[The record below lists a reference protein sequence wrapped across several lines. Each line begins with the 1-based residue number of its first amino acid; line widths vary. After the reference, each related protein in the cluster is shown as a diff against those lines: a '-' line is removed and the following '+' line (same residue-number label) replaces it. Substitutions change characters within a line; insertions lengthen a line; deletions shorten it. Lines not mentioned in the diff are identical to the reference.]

1 MTAPAWLVALGP
13 GVQIRGSEPLTGGYV
28 AASVE
33 RVELDVDGRARTV
46 VVKRTTAA
54 EVAAMRAIAVV
65 RDDRLPRMI
74 ATGHDEQG
82 HWIVLAHHDGPA
94 LATGAPV
101 PAEVWSALGAVH
113 RHWFRKRPRGLP
125 VVDDRWWRRTIADHT
140 LPAVRGAA
148 QRTGD
153 PAVARVAAQLPLWA
167 VDPRISRA
175 LAVLPRTLCHG
186 DAHPGNVLLPA
197 TGAVLI
203 DWGNARVAPPALDV
217 VTLGGEP
224 GADYA
229 GPDLP
234 AELRPVHEHWA
245 RVQAHVQYLAF
256 AADHLGVARVTQ
268 MAETVERS
276 LAGLG

>member
-1 MTAPAWLVALGP
+1 MTAPAWLAALGP
-13 GVQIRGSEPLTGGYV
+13 GARVRERVPLTGGYV

-74 ATGHDEQG
+74 ATGRDDQG
-82 HWIVLAHHDGPA
+82 SWIVLAHHDG
-94 LATGAPV
+94 ATLEPGATV
-101 PAEVWSALGAVH
+101 PPEVWAALGAVH

-125 VVDDRWWRRTIADHT
+125 VVDDRWWRRTIAEHT

-148 QRTGD
+148 ERTGD
-153 PAVARVAAQLPLWA
+153 PAVARVAALLPLWA
-167 VDPRISRA
+167 VDPRVSRA

-186 DAHPGNVLLPA
+186 DAQPGNVLVSA

-217 VTLGGEP
+217 VTLGGDLP
-224 GADYA
+224 A
-229 GPDLP
+229 GYRGPELP
-234 AELRPVHEHWA
+234 AELVRVHEHWA

-256 AADHLGVARVTQ
+256 AADHLGPARVAE
-268 MAETVERS
+268 MAATVERS
-276 LAGLG
+276 LAELG